1 MTKEPKLERARRQ
14 VPEWT
19 VYDDEI
25 AEVERRWKE
34 SDVVKGDAVKVDE
47 SLVVEEVVN
56 TKSRT
61 LEVEKPHTRKD
72 EL

>member
-1 MTKEPKLERARRQ
+1 M
-14 VPEWT
+14 PEWT

-34 SDVVKGDAVKVDE
+34 GDVVKVEE
-47 SLVVEEVVN
+47 SSVVEKKEEVAN

-61 LEVEKPHTRKD
+61 LEVEQPHTRKD